1 MVELKVGD
9 ISVRWLS
16 WWWYFFH
23 HDQSKCIEIYWNRW
37 YRCAWILGHSISTQ
51 RCHPKASDLLLALPL
66 LPLGTSMES
75 ESFFTKSYTAAET
88 KVFLPKVSTCRGMG
102 KHSCVDFETTVPLD
116 MGYAKIS
123 LDQELATFWRQR
135 LSFHEADDCLKITLG
150 FITNFRWAHL
160 VLPVSSHFA
169 VIFYT
174 CLCNVHVRPRNFLD
188 LLQANFWIKKD
199 VSRLCP

>member
-1 MVELKVGD
+1 MFTGTWWNSRWVTYPSGGYHGD
-9 ISVRWLS
+9 DI
-16 WWWYFFH
+16 FFH

-102 KHSCVDFETTVPLD
+102 KHLCVDFETTVPLD
-116 MGYAKIS
+116 MGYAKKIS
-123 LDQELATFWRQR
+123 LEELATFWRQR

-150 FITNFRWAHL
+150 FITFVGHTL
-160 VLPVSSHFA
+160 CYPSPCF
-169 VIFYT
+169 
-174 CLCNVHVRPRNFLD
+174 CNVHVRPRNFLD